1 MVRPLFLSLHGYSA
15 FQDFHVFL
23 VGDVTSTH
31 GAEVRG
37 LKLTIDEAASVLLE
51 EAGQMDEGE
60 FRGTGNE
67 RKHALAEETS
77 TEGDAIETAN
87 EPSLRCVVRRLPHF
101 NAGSKALSVEFGI
114 GTDDVRSQ
122 PCSIFGVT
130 ILGSS
135 TTTDNPFEILV
146 DGNGILPFVDELL
159 HGMADVDFIGKD
171 DEALQGT
178 IPQRL
183 VTILEGIPW
192 EEPVAVSQQQ
202 TVHRQVATDS
212 YQPIVLAMMRVGKPK
227 LIIQLIN
234 RHPSH

>member
-31 GAEVRG
+31 GAEMRG
-37 LKLTIDEAASVLLE
+37 LELTVNKAAPVLLE
-51 EAGQMDEGE
+51 KTGKIDEGE
-60 FRGTGNE
+60 FGGAGNE
-67 RKHALAEETS
+67 REHALAEETS

-87 EPSLRCVVRRLPHF
+87 EPSFRCAVRWLPNF

-122 PCSIFGVT
+122 PRSVFGVAV
-130 ILGSS
+130 LGCS
-135 TTTDNPFEILV
+135 TAMDNPLEILV
-146 DGNGILPFVDELL
+146 DSNGILPFVDELL
-159 HGMADVDFIGKD
+159 HGMADVDFVGKD
-171 DEALQGT
+171 DKTLQGT

-183 VTILEGIPW
+183 VAMVEGIPW
-192 EEPVAVSQQQ
+192 EEPIAVSQQQ
-202 TVHRQVATDS
+202 TVHREVATDS
-212 YQPIVLAMMRVGKPK
+212 YQPIVLALMRVWKPK

-234 RHPSH
+234 RHPY

>member
-31 GAEVRG
+31 GAEMRG
-37 LKLTIDEAASVLLE
+37 LKLTVDEAAPVLLE
-51 EAGQMDEGE
+51 KTGKIDEGE
-60 FRGTGNE
+60 FGGAGNE
-67 RKHALAEETS
+67 REHALAEETS
-77 TEGDAIETAN
+77 SEGDAIETAN
-87 EPSLRCVVRRLPHF
+87 EPSVRCTVRWLPNF

-122 PCSIFGVT
+122 PGSVFGVAV
-130 ILGSS
+130 LGCS
-135 TTTDNPFEILV
+135 TAMDNPLEILV

-159 HGMADVDFIGKD
+159 HGMADVDFVGKD
-171 DEALQGT
+171 DKTLQGT

-183 VTILEGIPW
+183 VAMVEGIPW

-212 YQPIVLAMMRVGKPK
+212 YQPIVLALMRVWKPK

-234 RHPSH
+234 RHPY

>member
-31 GAEVRG
+31 GAEMRG
-37 LKLTIDEAASVLLE
+37 LKLTVNKAASVLLE
-51 EAGQMDEGE
+51 KTGKIDEGE
-60 FRGTGNE
+60 FGGAGNE
-67 RKHALAEETS
+67 REHALAEETS

-87 EPSLRCVVRRLPHF
+87 EPSFRCTVRWLPNF

-122 PCSIFGVT
+122 PRSVFGVAV
-130 ILGSS
+130 LGCS
-135 TTTDNPFEILV
+135 TAMDNPFEILV
-146 DGNGILPFVDELL
+146 DGNGILSFVDELL
-159 HGMADVDFIGKD
+159 HGMADVDFVGKD
-171 DEALQGT
+171 DKTLQGT

-183 VTILEGIPW
+183 VAMVEGIPW

-202 TVHRQVATDS
+202 TVHREVATDS
-212 YQPIVLAMMRVGKPK
+212 YQPIVLALMRVWKPK

-234 RHPSH
+234 RHPY

>member
-1 MVRPLFLSLHGYSA
+1 M
-15 FQDFHVFL
+15 
-23 VGDVTSTH
+23 
-31 GAEVRG
+31 RG
-37 LKLTIDEAASVLLE
+37 LELTIDEAASVLLKKTGKTNE
-51 EAGQMDEGE
+51 SK
-60 FRGTGNE
+60 FRGAGNE
-67 RKHALAEETS
+67 REHALAEETS

-101 NAGSKALSVEFGI
+101 NAGSKALSMEFGI

-159 HGMADVDFIGKD
+159 HGMADVDFVRKD
-171 DEALQGT
+171 DKALQGT

-212 YQPIVLAMMRVGKPK
+212 YQPIFLALMRVWKPEFV
-227 LIIQLIN
+227 IQLIN

>member
-31 GAEVRG
+31 GAEMRG
-37 LKLTIDEAASVLLE
+37 LELTVNKAASVLLE
-51 EAGQMDEGE
+51 KTGKIDEGE
-60 FRGTGNE
+60 FGGAGNE
-67 RKHALAEETS
+67 REHALAEETS

-87 EPSLRCVVRRLPHF
+87 EPSFRCAVRWLPNF

-122 PCSIFGVT
+122 PRSVFGVAV
-130 ILGSS
+130 LGCS
-135 TTTDNPFEILV
+135 TAMDNPLEILV
-146 DGNGILPFVDELL
+146 DGNGILSFVDELL
-159 HGMADVDFIGKD
+159 HGMADVDFVGKD
-171 DEALQGT
+171 DKTLQGT

-183 VTILEGIPW
+183 VAMVEGIPW
-192 EEPVAVSQQQ
+192 KEPVAVSQQQ
-202 TVHRQVATDS
+202 TVHRQVATGS
-212 YQPIVLAMMRVGKPK
+212 YQPIVLALMRVWKPK

-234 RHPSH
+234 RHPY

>member
-23 VGDVTSTH
+23 VGDMTSTH
-31 GAEVRG
+31 GAEMRG
-37 LKLTIDEAASVLLE
+37 LELTVNKAASVLLE
-51 EAGQMDEGE
+51 KTGKIDEGE
-60 FRGTGNE
+60 FGGAGNE
-67 RKHALAEETS
+67 REHALAEETS

-87 EPSLRCVVRRLPHF
+87 ELSLRCTVRWLPNF
-101 NAGSKALSVEFGI
+101 NTGSKALSVKFGI

-122 PCSIFGVT
+122 PRSVFGVAV
-130 ILGSS
+130 LGCS
-135 TTTDNPFEILV
+135 TAMDNPFEILV

-159 HGMADVDFIGKD
+159 HGMADVDFVGKD
-171 DEALQGT
+171 DKTLQGT

-183 VTILEGIPW
+183 VAMVEGIPW
-192 EEPVAVSQQQ
+192 KEPIAVSQQQ

-212 YQPIVLAMMRVGKPK
+212 YQPIVLAMMRVWKPK

-234 RHPSH
+234 RHIY

>member
-23 VGDVTSTH
+23 VGDMTSTH
-31 GAEVRG
+31 GAEMRG
-37 LKLTIDEAASVLLE
+37 LELTVNKAASVLLE
-51 EAGQMDEGE
+51 KTGKIDEGE
-60 FRGTGNE
+60 FGGAGNE
-67 RKHALAEETS
+67 REHALAEETS

-87 EPSLRCVVRRLPHF
+87 EPSFRCTVRWLPNF

-122 PCSIFGVT
+122 PRSVFGVAV
-130 ILGSS
+130 LGCS
-135 TTTDNPFEILV
+135 TAMDNPLEILV
-146 DGNGILPFVDELL
+146 DGNGILPFFDELL
-159 HGMADVDFIGKD
+159 HGMADVDFVGKD
-171 DEALQGT
+171 DKTLQGT

-183 VTILEGIPW
+183 VAILEGIPW

-212 YQPIVLAMMRVGKPK
+212 YQPIVLALMRVWKPK

-234 RHPSH
+234 RHPY